1 MHTNSCDGYIYVF
14 ETGEGFQ
21 NIISLFEILHCASLE
36 DTKKVKLFHF
46 SSFSDPN
53 ANQVEDPWLDLF
65 VWAVLA
71 NRRDMAQL
79 IWSKGRETIAMA
91 LMATKLLKGLVEK
104 VLSERDMVDIGNS
117 LLEHAR
123 YE

>member
-1 MHTNSCDGYIYVF
+1 
-14 ETGEGFQ
+14 
-21 NIISLFEILHCASLE
+21 
-36 DTKKVKLFHF
+36 
-46 SSFSDPN
+46 
-53 ANQVEDPWLDLF
+53 
-65 VWAVLA
+65 
-71 NRRDMAQL
+71 MAQL